1 MKSKLL
7 ISTRNRKAKRGP
19 HGKYIPR
26 KWVEVARV
34 GEWPNKAPAEA
45 TLPDGTTR
53 VYDQGVV
60 QVITVDSLNEM
71 LENFEF
77 NDTPT
82 FFDKEHESTVPGKK
96 PGSLAWV
103 VDMKM
108 GNASVDPSGQPG
120 EGLATEACLW
130 AEPRYSATGLNSV
143 EGGEFLELSPHY
155 GCRFLPGQETADIP
169 RVEPVFLSDVALTLK
184 PNMRLTSISNARPDP
199 VPAPPVQ
206 NPVGSTEPTKP
217 ETKPK
222 TTMKKLAALLGLP
235 ETATEDELAAALQAV
250 LDAQKS
256 TATEVANMKAAAADA
271 FITKHAASIPNTDA
285 ARAAWKTLHIANAA
299 QAEAMIGGGA
309 NQPTTAPVQNAAP
322 AVVPVF
328 QPAAATVPATPGAA
342 VETQN
347 AVPDPSKMDD
357 AMLLKTYNSQPK
369 GEPKALFYRAHKARL
384 SKLIA

>member
-34 GEWPNKAPAEA
+34 GEWPNAAPAEA
-45 TLPDGTTR
+45 RLPDGTEVT
-53 VYDQGVV
+53 YPQGVV

-77 NDTPT
+77 SDTPT

-103 VDMKM
+103 VDMQL

-155 GCRFLPGQETADIP
+155 GCRFLPGQETAEIP

-199 VPAPPVQ
+199 VAPPMQ
-206 NPVGSTEPTKP
+206 NPVGPNGPTKP

-250 LDAQKS
+250 LDSQKS

-271 FITKHAASIPNTDA
+271 FVTKHAASIPNTDA
-285 ARAAWKTLHIANAA
+285 ARNAWKQIHIANAA

-309 NQPTTAPVQNAAP
+309 IQPAVVAPVQNAAP

-328 QPAAATVPATPGAA
+328 QPSQATPPATPGAA
-342 VETQN
+342 VETNN

-357 AMLLKTYNSQPK
+357 ATLLKTYNSQAK
-369 GEPKALFYRAHKARL
+369 GPPKAAFYRANKTRL
-384 SKLIA
+384 SKLID